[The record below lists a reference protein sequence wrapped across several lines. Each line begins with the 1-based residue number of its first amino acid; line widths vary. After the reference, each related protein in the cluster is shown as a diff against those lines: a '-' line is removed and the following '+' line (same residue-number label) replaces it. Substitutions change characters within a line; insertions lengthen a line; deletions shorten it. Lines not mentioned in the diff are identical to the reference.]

1 MCKAVVA
8 VLCALVALAAAMPA
22 GEFEHFVAKY
32 NKVYASEEE
41 RTYRMQVFEQV
52 RKIVRLVVLHLM

>member
-1 MCKAVVA
+1 MCKAVLA

-41 RTYRMQVFEQV
+41 RFYRMQVFEQV
-52 RKIVRLVVLHLM
+52 RASARM

>member
-1 MCKAVVA
+1 MCKAVLA

-41 RTYRMQVFEQV
+41 RFYRMQVFEQV
-52 RKIVRLVVLHLM
+52 RARM